1 MAHNVVAIPLFGEE
15 VAPRF
20 CFAREFLLAELA
32 GGGVVRRERVV
43 MADMDWPERLDRLE
57 AAGVTVVLCAGIGRR
72 FVPSAEVRGIQVV
85 TCLSGRAEDL
95 IEAYSNGSLED
106 FRFPRRADAGR
117 CGQAGRGGFQAL
129 DEKEEG
135 RR

>member
-32 GGGVVRRERVV
+32 EGGVVRRERMD
-43 MADMDWPERLDRLE
+43 MADLDWPERLERLAE
-57 AAGVTVVLCAGIGRR
+57 AGVTVVLCAGIGRR

-85 TCLSGRAEDL
+85 NCLSGRAEDL
-95 IEAYSNGSLED
+95 IEAYSNGNLED
-106 FRFPRRADAGR
+106 FRFPRRAEAGP
-117 CGQAGRGGFQAL
+117 CGGAGRGRFRAR
-129 DEKEEG
+129 DEKQEG